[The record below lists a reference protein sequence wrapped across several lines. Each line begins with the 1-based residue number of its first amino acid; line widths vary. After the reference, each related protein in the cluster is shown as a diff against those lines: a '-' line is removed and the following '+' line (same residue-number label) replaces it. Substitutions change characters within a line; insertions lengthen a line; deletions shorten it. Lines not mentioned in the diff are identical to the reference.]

1 MQRYEIIFVPLQYK
15 IKIILTNKKLNNMYV
30 ICYIDLKNNQKWELI
45 SGEDAMQE
53 RVCELCNELN
63 CEEDEIFVFD
73 KDDEIM

>member
-1 MQRYEIIFVPLQYK
+1 
-15 IKIILTNKKLNNMYV
+15 MYV

-53 RVCELCNELN
+53 RICELCNELN

-73 KDDEIM
+73 KDDEIV